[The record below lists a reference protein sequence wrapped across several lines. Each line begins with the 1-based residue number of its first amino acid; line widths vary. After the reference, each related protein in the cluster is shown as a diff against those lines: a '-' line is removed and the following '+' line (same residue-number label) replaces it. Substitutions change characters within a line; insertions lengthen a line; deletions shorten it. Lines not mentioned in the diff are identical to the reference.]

1 MTLSQLKK
9 TILINQRVTNL
20 LIQVINLLYE
30 FQATEIQS
38 KKEKLEHVIL
48 RVNCLRVKIVMI
60 KKRIQ
65 RHP

>member
-38 KKEKLEHVIL
+38 KKEKLEHVRL